1 VDLLMS
7 ERKEAKEAEKGAV
20 EAIKQ
25 QQAAANSY
33 AMLMPLALPA
43 PGQGGGP
50 ELGYAPH
57 PGIGGVPPPGYGP
70 AAGFTGQP
78 Y

>member
-1 VDLLMS
+1 MS
-7 ERKEAKEAEKGAV
+7 ERKDAKEAEKGAA
-20 EAIKQ
+20 EAAKQ

-43 PGQGGGP
+43 PAAAGMQQPGDAYGAPPPGMMGGP
-50 ELGYAPH
+50 
-57 PGIGGVPPPGYGP
+57 PPPGYGG
-70 AAGFTGQP
+70 GFAGQP